1 MGRSLWAIWL
11 DGSPVRQG
19 LTAGDRPRVPLR
31 HLILCAVRRG
41 ECPKEGKRAAKQGL
55 CYTSLA
61 IGPLR

>member
-11 DGSPVRQG
+11 DGSPVWQG

-31 HLILCAVRRG
+31 YLILCAVRRG
-41 ECPKEGKRAAKQGL
+41 SARRTGKRAAKQGL

-61 IGPLR
+61 IGSLR